1 MIAALLV
8 ELGQD
13 EPRTADHELE
23 LDFDWTGVS
32 RTVVTAGGGLSKPLL
47 LLRARGGYI
56 GCGLIDLRTSNKL
69 GEVAAVVRG
78 VNVPED
84 ILRGQC
90 VEVSEAAAECGIH
103 IGMIGR
109 VALELMK
116 GLPPTSTTPTST
128 AGVGVGSKL

>member
-1 MIAALLV
+1 MAAKIKK
-8 ELGQD
+8 GD
-13 EPRTADHELE
+13 
-23 LDFDWTGVS
+23 
-32 RTVVTAGGGLSKPLL
+32 TVVVIAGRDKGSK
-47 LLRARGGYI
+47 
-56 GCGLIDLRTSNKL
+56 
-69 GEVAAVVRG
+69 GEVLKVLVDENRVVVRG

-109 VALELMK
+109 VALERMK
-116 GLPPTSTTPTST
+116 GLPATNT